1 MRDAFGG
8 VFTMNLLLVFIVVLT
23 GFAAVSLNYAKAFR
37 IKNGIID
44 FIEQEQILNL
54 KDYYKKHSTM
64 PKIDDIL
71 DRANYNVE
79 CTDGNGEIKS
89 KVGGPYAICYNGI
102 IIEQTETKN
111 DVIHYTITTYAS
123 WNLGIFN
130 MVLGLAGEDKNS
142 EEPISGVWKITGEAK
157 VVKVI

>member
-64 PKIDDIL
+64 SKIDDIL
-71 DRANYNVE
+71 DRASYNVE

-89 KVGGPYAICYNGI
+89 KIGEPYAICYNGI
-102 IIEQTETKN
+102 IIEQTETK
-111 DVIHYTITTYAS
+111 DDIIHYTITTYAS

-130 MVLGLAGEDKNS
+130 MVLGLTGRDQNS
-142 EEPISGVWKITGEAK
+142 EEPISGAWKITGEAK